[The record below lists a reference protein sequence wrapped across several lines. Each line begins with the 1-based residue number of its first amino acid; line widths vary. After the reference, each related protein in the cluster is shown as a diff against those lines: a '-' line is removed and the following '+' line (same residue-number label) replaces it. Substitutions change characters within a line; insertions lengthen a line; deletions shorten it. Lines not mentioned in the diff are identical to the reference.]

1 MAKKAGWDLNLLSF
15 PPRIIHANYF
25 SFVPG
30 QVVGPHWDNSNLFI
44 LVSEGKGIVR
54 AARRDIQIREGMVC
68 CIPWTLPVLYKADK
82 NEPMK
87 IATLHLEY
95 RPWRKHIR
103 HKTFHTRICRNS
115 SCSTME
121 TPPFPQPF
129 PDIHVVSALT
139 HSALFSL
146 ASRIIWVYDK
156 KEIPNREA
164 LLRALAVLFV
174 HEYGSVKNET
184 MDESNV
190 KVKGTAAF
198 HELIYQLEFHY
209 ADPLTTRWLAER
221 AHMSYST
228 LSVLFKKKTGVSPM
242 EYVIQMR
249 INRAQQLLRTSALSI
264 KEIVKKV
271 GISNQRY
278 FSRLFRN
285 RCGLSPSDYRKKE

>member
-1 MAKKAGWDLNLLSF
+1 MAKKVNRDLNFLSF

-25 SFVPG
+25 SFLPG
-30 QVVGPHWDNSNLFI
+30 QVMGPHWDKSNLFI

-54 AARRDIQIREGMVC
+54 AGCRDIQIREGMVC
-68 CIPWTLPVLYKADK
+68 CIPWATPVLYKTDK
-82 NEPMK
+82 NESMK

-115 SCSTME
+115 SCVTME
-121 TPPFPQPF
+121 KPLFPQPF
-129 PDIHVVSALT
+129 SDIHIVSTLT

-146 ASRIIWVYDK
+146 ASRIIGVYDK
-156 KEIPNREA
+156 KEMPNREA

-174 HEYGSVKNET
+174 NEYGAVKNEAT
-184 MDESNV
+184 DGPNAKAGGVAS
-190 KVKGTAAF
+190 F

-221 AHMSYST
+221 AQMSYST

-249 INRAQQLLRTSALSI
+249 INR
-264 KEIVKKV
+264 
-271 GISNQRY
+271 
-278 FSRLFRN
+278 
-285 RCGLSPSDYRKKE
+285 